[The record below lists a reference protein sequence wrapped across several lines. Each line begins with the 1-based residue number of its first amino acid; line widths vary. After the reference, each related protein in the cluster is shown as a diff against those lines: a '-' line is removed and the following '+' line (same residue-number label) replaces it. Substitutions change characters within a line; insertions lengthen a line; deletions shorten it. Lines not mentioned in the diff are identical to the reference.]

1 VGQPVGSGYLPPLD
15 AGGGLSLRL
24 FVAVDVPEAQQ
35 ASVEA
40 AVAPLRAVLPGARW
54 TARSTWHVTLKFF
67 GEVPEDRLAPL
78 RSGIGRA
85 VAGERAVN
93 SSLLDIGAFPSMAR
107 ARVLWAG
114 ISDPGLRLARL
125 AGRIGSETGFP
136 ADRPLHPHLTLARM
150 KVPAAIG
157 PAVDRFRPFTL
168 DQEPFGIDKVT
179 LFESHTERTG
189 SRYEV
194 RGEWWLSTD

>member
-1 VGQPVGSGYLPPLD
+1 M
-15 AGGGLSLRL
+15 
-24 FVAVDVPEAQQ
+24 PERQQ

-40 AVAPLRAVLPGARW
+40 AVAPLKAVLPGARW

-67 GEVPEDRLAPL
+67 GEVPEERLPEL
-78 RSGIGRA
+78 CEGVGRA
-85 VAGERAVN
+85 LADERTLG

-114 ISDPGLRLARL
+114 IEDSRLRLAGI
-125 AGRIGSETGFP
+125 AERIGAECGFP
-136 ADRPLHPHLTLARM
+136 EDRPLHPHLTLARM

-157 PAVDRFRPFTL
+157 PAVDRFRPFAL
-168 DQEPFGIDKVT
+168 EREPFLVDKVT
-179 LFESHTERTG
+179 LFRSHTERTG

-194 RGEWWLSTD
+194 LAEWELSTK